1 MPDGGERV
9 GVTRVALIAHDE
21 KKPDIVALAREH
33 AARLADCAVVATGTT
48 GRRVREET
56 DLDVECKESGRLGG
70 DVQIAAEVAADRL
83 DAVVFLRD
91 PLTAQPHEPD
101 ISALLRIC
109 DVHDVALATNV
120 ASAEALLDA
129 L

>member
-1 MPDGGERV
+1 
-9 GVTRVALIAHDE
+9 VTRVALIAHDE

-33 AARLADCAVVATGTT
+33 GDRLAACEVLATGTT
-48 GRRVREET
+48 GLRVREET
-56 DLDVECKESGRLGG
+56 DLDVERVASGRLGG

-83 DAVVFLRD
+83 DAVLFLRD

-109 DVHDVALATNV
+109 DVHDVPLATNV
-120 ASAEALLDA
+120 ASAQALLAA